1 MLHLKTKP
9 FRVNV
14 QDWSADVSLL
24 RRNNVFPHLPSRCM
38 HPPRSLL
45 ESTIG
50 TLRILIGN
58 QLLNRGLCRP
68 MYVCPQRSV
77 QGLNSPQVTTTQTGG
92 LVANIT
98 SHERLEVDISTTFV
112 ETALAAV
119 AAWNQENLRAAKL
132 TRGGV
137 APYRIRNQTGVDL
150 QLWSSH
156 DGKQVGVTTLNNNQE
171 TDWRFDDWKS
181 LREVCYSCPLYH
193 YLPYPCST
201 CPPPGTTPLASS
213 SKASHGNK

>member
-1 MLHLKTKP
+1 MLHLRTKP

-14 QDWSADVSLL
+14 QDWSADVGLL
-24 RRNNVFPHLPSRCM
+24 HYNNVFPYLPSRCM
-38 HPPRSLL
+38 HPPRSPL

-50 TLRILIGN
+50 TSRILIGN
-58 QLLNRGLCRP
+58 QLLNPGPCQL
-68 MYVCPQRSV
+68 MYVCSHCSWHDSNT
-77 QGLNSPQVTTTQTGG
+77 LQVTSTQTGG

-98 SHERLEVDISTTFV
+98 SHERLEANVSTTFV
-112 ETALAAV
+112 ETALAAA
-119 AAWNQENLRAAKL
+119 AAWNQENLRPTKL

-137 APYRIRNQTGVDL
+137 APYRIRNQTGVDI

-156 DGKQVGVTTLNNNQE
+156 DGNQVDATTLNNNQE

-181 LREVCYSCPLYH
+181 LREVGRSYIPFCYLSD
-193 YLPYPCST
+193 PCST
-201 CPPPGTTPLASS
+201 CQPLDTTPLASS

>member
-14 QDWSADVSLL
+14 QDWSADVGLL
-24 RRNNVFPHLPSRCM
+24 HFNNVFPHLPSRCM
-38 HPPRSLL
+38 HPPQSLL

-58 QLLNRGLCRP
+58 QLLNPGLCRP
-68 MYVCPQRSV
+68 RYVCSQCSG
-77 QGLNSPQVTTTQTGG
+77 QGSNTVQVTNTQTGG

-119 AAWNQENLRAAKL
+119 AAWNQENLRPAKL

-137 APYRIRNQTGVDL
+137 APYRIRNETGVDM

-156 DGKQVGVTTLNNNQE
+156 NGKQVDVTTLNNNQE

-181 LREVCYSCPLYH
+181 LREVCYSGTPFHC
-193 YLPYPCST
+193 LPYPCST
-201 CPPPGTTPLASS
+201 FQPLDTTPLGSS
-213 SKASHGNK
+213 SKAGHGNK